1 MTDLQGAVERFV
13 EQSRRCG
20 RAMIIFAV
28 TIRHPKASGKKRAFL
43 IRQARRN
50 IRATR
55 NKQQAKRAGQHGD

>member
-1 MTDLQGAVERFV
+1 MTDLQSAVERF
-13 EQSRRCG
+13 EDAARRCG
-20 RAMIIFAV
+20 MAMRIFAV

-55 NKQQAKRAGQHGD
+55 NKQQA